1 MIAIREEPFGRLGD
15 DYSGSLLL
23 PFYHSLYFRNLG
35 KAKSAQQLAIEHCR
49 LLNIRDLDLE
59 VMNRMLELVLQ
70 GRTKRFLLR
79 IKAWPNYE
87 TEDLLLGL
95 GVDIGC
101 RFSL

>member
-23 PFYHSLYFRNLG
+23 PFYHSLHFRNLG

-59 VMNRMLELVLQ
+59 VMNRMLEPIFQ
-70 GRTKRFLLR
+70 GRGRAVSCLE
-79 IKAWPNYE
+79 KAVGMVFWIVSF
-87 TEDLLLGL
+87 TQRED
-95 GVDIGC
+95 C
-101 RFSL
+101 R